1 MTSSPELPWLWFG
14 VGAYVLALVL
24 YIVTKFNDQRRE
36 QIALWTVSLGVVLI
50 GIAIGVRW
58 GALGHGPFLSMFEI
72 LLSNLFSLGLVFAIV
87 AWRMPLIRFAA
98 PGVLVIL
105 TLLGVWAIK
114 ESPTATVL
122 PPTYDNYW
130 LWIHVTFG
138 KLFLGTCLV
147 SVGLAIACLF
157 KENKMLGINEL
168 DKFPQIDGLVWRF
181 LSIAFVF
188 HSFMLIAGAVWA
200 QDAWGRYWDWDP
212 LETWAFITWLAI
224 ALLLHAR
231 LTLNIPSWVSWVG
244 VLGVFVLAFFTFFGA
259 PFISLAPH
267 KGAV

>member
-1 MTSSPELPWLWFG
+1 MIESPELPWLWSG
-14 VGAYVLALVL
+14 VGAYVAALLLVL
-24 YIVTKFNDQRRE
+24 LGRRKDHRRE
-36 QIALWTVSLGVVLI
+36 QVVLWIMTLGVALV

-58 GALGHGPFLSMFEI
+58 RAIGHGPFLSMFEI
-72 LLSNLFSLGLVFAIV
+72 LLSNLFSLGLIFVIIG
-87 AWRMPLIRFAA
+87 WRVPLARMAA
-98 PGVLVIL
+98 PGVIGVL
-105 TLLGVWAIK
+105 TLIGLWALK
-114 ESPTATVL
+114 ESPRATVL

-130 LWIHVTFG
+130 LWIHVSFG

-147 SVGLAIACLF
+147 SVGLAIACLLRG
-157 KENKMLGINEL
+157 NRLGINPSTKL
-168 DKFPQIDGLVWRF
+168 AQTDVLIWRF

-212 LETWAFITWLAI
+212 LETWAFITWLAT

-231 LTLNIPSWVSWVG
+231 LTLRIPSWVSWAG
-244 VLGVFVLAFFTFFGA
+244 VVGVFVIAFFTFFGM